1 MAKLFAKF
9 GEFDSA
15 EEINRAATA
24 QMKEGDL
31 EAVRMIAKENG
42 IDDMCAEDFI
52 SGDWPELCSPF
63 MAAIGKLDVET
74 AELDLPTSLQLWVD
88 FIRNM
93 AKDDL
98 DLIKGIRRKGKNL
111 IDLLAKLIIETSKT
125 RKNVPAAITEA
136 ARKIDTSIPST
147 LPIGDIS
154 RKRLAE
160 IIREYYIDPQAAGEE
175 KAEVAP
181 VQQEE
186 ATVEGEEP
194 EPETKGGEDE

>member
-1 MAKLFAKF
+1 
-9 GEFDSA
+9 
-15 EEINRAATA
+15 
-24 QMKEGDL
+24 
-31 EAVRMIAKENG
+31 
-42 IDDMCAEDFI
+42 
-52 SGDWPELCSPF
+52 
-63 MAAIGKLDVET
+63 
-74 AELDLPTSLQLWVD
+74 
-88 FIRNM
+88 M
-93 AKDDL
+93 AKDDS

-125 RKNVPAAITEA
+125 RKNVPTAITKA
-136 ARKIDTSIPST
+136 ARKIDKSIPST

-160 IIREYYIDPQAAGEE
+160 MIREYYINPKAAGEE
-175 KAEVAP
+175 KVEVAP